1 MLPQIGFPEL
11 IILAVLA
18 LIVVGPEDLP
28 KLMRGLG
35 RFMSKVRGMAQEF
48 KDAFNEMGAASE
60 MAELKREIEEL
71 KEMGK
76 LANLTDGNLKEDM
89 RKIDD
94 EIRDAT
100 SLDNPKTSSKAE
112 TDTDPVEGRDQ

>member
-35 RFMSKVRGMAQEF
+35 RFMSKIRGMAQEF
-48 KDAFNEMGAASE
+48 KDAFTEMGEASE

-76 LANLTDGNLKEDM
+76 LSNLTDGNLKDDM

-94 EIRDAT
+94 EIREAT
-100 SLDNPKTSSKAE
+100 SLDNPKAKPSDSGG
-112 TDTDPVEGRDQ
+112 DG

>member
-76 LANLTDGNLKEDM
+76 LANLTDSNLKEDM

-112 TDTDPVEGRDQ
+112 TDTDPIEGRDQ